1 VSSLAEIIVRRRQA
15 QAKNDKLKKRER
27 IARCRDDLLEFFK
40 TYLPH
45 HFSKEFGSIQIKLI
59 RELQK
64 ANGTGMRKAIIF
76 AREHGKTTIIE
87 FFALWCIV
95 YGRKDFIII
104 ICDSRDQASLMLQAI
119 VDEIEGNDLMIDDF
133 GDLVGNSKW
142 GKFEILTKGFPVKN
156 EKTGRIRMQNKVR
169 LMARGAKS
177 AVRGLKSGKN
187 RPDLILLDD
196 LENDDNVLTVD
207 LRNKLDRWLHRAV
220 LNTVQEMGDVL
231 YVGTIIHF
239 DSLLLR
245 IKKKI
250 KTWTSLSMKAI
261 ENGKIM
267 WEANW
272 SRERL
277 DKKREE
283 IGAEA
288 FSQEFL
294 NTPIDEKEQAFKM
307 RFLRT
312 FESKLMDKHID
323 DLGPLN
329 HFITWDIAW
338 SEAKSAHWTAMVVI
352 AVDTK
357 NNWWVRDIVREKMD
371 ETDSVNK
378 FFDLYF
384 KYDCIMGGMETVF
397 KQKYFKEA
405 LLEEG
410 IKRNKVPY
418 IEDLKRTKADKITRI
433 RSQLGPRWQL
443 GTVFLPI
450 DHPLYKNIEDEILQF
465 PKSKSDDIVDAL
477 SDHVQIAFPP
487 HKASSATEVSL
498 EEILVNVRD
507 PETGTII
514 QRDLVNNQFGQ
525 DHESWLQ

>member
-1 VSSLAEIIVRRRQA
+1 ME
-15 QAKNDKLKKRER
+15 
-27 IARCRDDLLEFFK
+27 
-40 TYLPH
+40 
-45 HFSKEFGSIQIKLI
+45 
-59 RELQK
+59 
-64 ANGTGMRKAIIF
+64 
-76 AREHGKTTIIE
+76 
-87 FFALWCIV
+87 
-95 YGRKDFIII
+95 
-104 ICDSRDQASLMLQAI
+104 
-119 VDEIEGNDLMIDDF
+119 
-133 GDLVGNSKW
+133 
-142 GKFEILTKGFPVKN
+142 
-156 EKTGRIRMQNKVR
+156 NKVR

-261 ENGKIM
+261 ENGRIM

-272 SRERL
+272 SRARL

-283 IGAEA
+283 IGSEA

-338 SEAKSAHWTAMVVI
+338 SEAKSAHWTAMVVV

-371 ETDSVNK
+371 EKDSVDK

-487 HKASSATEVSL
+487 HKALSATEVSL

-525 DHESWLQ
+525 DYESWLQ

>member
-1 VSSLAEIIVRRRQA
+1 MSSLAEIVAERRAEEVRHA
-15 QAKNDKLKKRER
+15 DLEKRER

-45 HFSKEFGSIQIKLI
+45 HFSKAFGEIQLKLI
-59 RELQK
+59 KELQK
-64 ANGTGMRKAIIF
+64 AKGTGMRKAIIF

-87 FFALWCIV
+87 FFALWCIL
-95 YGRKDFIII
+95 YRKKDFIII

-119 VDEIEGNDLMIDDF
+119 TDEIEGNDLLIEDF
-133 GDLVGNSKW
+133 GDLVGKSKW
-142 GKFEILTKGFPVKN
+142 GKFEILTRGFPEKN
-156 EKTGRIRMQNKVR
+156 TTTGRIRMVGKIR
-169 LMARGAKS
+169 LMARGARS
-177 AVRGLKSGKN
+177 AIRGLKSGKD

-196 LENDDNVLTVD
+196 LENDENVLTPD
-207 LRNKLDRWLHRAV
+207 LRNKLEKWLKRAV
-220 LNTVQEMGDVL
+220 LNTIQEFGDVL
-231 YVGTIIHF
+231 IVGTIIHF

-245 IKKKI
+245 IKKQV

-283 IGAEA
+283 IGSEA

-307 RFLRT
+307 KFLRT
-312 FESKLMDKHID
+312 YESKLMENCLDV
-323 DLGPLN
+323 LGPLN

-338 SEAKSAHWTAMVVI
+338 SEKKTAHWTAMVVI

-371 ETDSVNK
+371 ENASVNK
-378 FFDLYF
+378 FFDLYY
-384 KYDCIMGGMETVF
+384 KYNCIMGGMETVF
-397 KQKYFKEA
+397 RQKYFKDA

-410 IKRNKVPY
+410 IRRNKVPY
-418 IEDLKRTKADKITRI
+418 IEDLKRGVADKHTRI

-450 DHPLYKNIEDEILQF
+450 DHPLYHNIEDEILQF
-465 PKSKSDDIVDAL
+465 PKSRSDDIVDAL

-487 HKASSATEVSL
+487 HKALSAAEVSL
-498 EEILVNVRD
+498 EEIIVTVKD

-514 QRDLVNNQFGQ
+514 QRDILNKQFGQ

>member
-1 VSSLAEIIVRRRQA
+1 MPDLADVVQERRTEEARNA
-15 QAKNDKLKKRER
+15 RLIKRER
-27 IARCRDDLLEFFK
+27 VERCRHSLLEFFK

-45 HFSKEFGSIQIKLI
+45 HFSKPFGSIQLKLI
-59 RELQK
+59 KELEK
-64 ANGTGMRKAIIF
+64 ANGTGMRKAIVF

-87 FFALWCIV
+87 FFALWCIAFI
-95 YGRKDFIII
+95 KKAFIII

-119 VDEIEGNDLMIDDF
+119 VDEIEANDLFIEDF
-133 GDLVGNSKW
+133 GDLVGKSKW
-142 GKFEILTKGFPVKN
+142 GKFEILTIGHPEKN
-156 EKTGRIRMQNKVR
+156 QKTGRMKMVGKIR

-177 AVRGLKSGKN
+177 SIRGLKSGKD

-220 LNTVQEMGDVL
+220 LNTIQEMGDVL

-245 IKKKI
+245 IQKKI

-272 SRERL
+272 SKERL

-283 IGAEA
+283 IGSEA

-294 NTPIDEKEQAFKM
+294 NTPIDTKDQAFKSKY
-307 RFLRT
+307 LRT
-312 FESKLMDKHID
+312 YQGHLMEKHLD
-323 DLGPLN
+323 ELGPLN

-338 SEAKSAHWTAMVVI
+338 SEKKTAHWTAMIVN

-357 NNWWVRDIVREKMD
+357 NNWWIREIVKDKLDEK
-371 ETDSVNK
+371 EAVNL

-384 KYDCIMGGMETVF
+384 KFGCLRGGLETVF
-397 KQKYFKEA
+397 RQKYYKDA
-405 LLEEG
+405 LLEESMR
-410 IKRNKVPY
+410 RNKFPDVV
-418 IEDLKRTKADKITRI
+418 DLKRSTADKETRI
-433 RSQLGPRWQL
+433 RAQLGPRWQL
-443 GTVFLPI
+443 GTVFLPE
-450 DHPLYKNIEDEILQF
+450 DHPLYKDAEDEILQF
-465 PKSKSDDIVDAL
+465 PKAKADDIVDTL
-477 SDHVQIAFPP
+477 SDQVQIAFPP
-487 HKASSATEVSL
+487 LPARGAEEVAL
-498 EEILVNVRD
+498 EEVLVRVTD
-507 PETGTII
+507 KETGTII
-514 QRDLVNNQFGQ
+514 ERDILSNQFGQ
-525 DHESWLQ
+525 DHESWLR